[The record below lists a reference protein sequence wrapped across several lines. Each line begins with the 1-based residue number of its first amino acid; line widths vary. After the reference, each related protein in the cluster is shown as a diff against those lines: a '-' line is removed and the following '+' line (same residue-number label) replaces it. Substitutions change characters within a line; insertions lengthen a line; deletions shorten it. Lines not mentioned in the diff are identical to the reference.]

1 MLNKYF
7 KTLLLSISLCLLTSC
22 SAVSVSLNDDIDF
35 DESTSETI
43 SEDIKSDQKDEVA
56 LYLHTY
62 NHLPSNF
69 MSKEEARKKGWQ
81 HGALSTVLEG
91 YSIGGDYYGNYEGVL
106 PEDNEYHECDIDTEG
121 KSSRGA
127 KRIVYSEDG
136 DIWYTEDHYEHFELL
151 YGDGD

>member
-1 MLNKYF
+1 MNKL
-7 KTLLLSISLCLLTSC
+7 KKIILSLSLCLLTGC
-22 SAVSVSLNDDIDF
+22 SAVSISFNDDVDF
-35 DESTSETI
+35 DEDTTETI
-43 SEDIKSDQKDEVA
+43 SEDTRTDQKDEVA
-56 LYLHTY
+56 LYLHVY
-62 NHLPSNF
+62 NHLPENF
-69 MSKEEARKKGWQ
+69 MTKEEARKNGWE

-91 YSIGGDYYGNYEGVL
+91 YSIGGDHYGNYEGVL

>member
-1 MLNKYF
+1 MNKI
-7 KTLLLSISLCLLTSC
+7 KKLLLSLSLCFLTSC
-22 SAVSVSLNDDIDF
+22 SAVSVSFNDNVDF
-35 DESTSETI
+35 DESSSVETI
-43 SEDIKSDQKDEVA
+43 SEDTRTDQKDEVA
-56 LYLHTY
+56 LYIHTY
-62 NHLPSNF
+62 NHLPDNF
-69 MSKEEARKKGWQ
+69 MTKKEARKNGWE

-127 KRIVYSEDG
+127 KRIVFSEDG

>member
-1 MLNKYF
+1 MNKI
-7 KTLLLSISLCLLTSC
+7 KKLLLSLSLCFLTSC
-22 SAVSVSLNDDIDF
+22 SAVSVSFNDNVDF
-35 DESTSETI
+35 DESSSVETI
-43 SEDIKSDQKDEVA
+43 SEDTRTDQKDEVA
-56 LYLHTY
+56 LYIHTY
-62 NHLPSNF
+62 NHLPDNF
-69 MSKEEARKKGWQ
+69 MTKKEARKNGWE

-106 PEDNEYHECDIDTEG
+106 PENNEYHECDIDTEG

-127 KRIVYSEDG
+127 KRIVFSEDG